1 MQTQMAEAMN
11 KALGV
16 QGMKPK
22 TQMELIWRYI
32 KDHPGT
38 KLKTLEAI
46 FKRSTAQTLHSL
58 WIRKMVTRTPETTRD
73 RHGNI
78 RRVYCYKVAMLDY
91 ELLPLPVKTKTVKTK
106 TVKAESSKKPGP
118 PVAMPLPYPPL
129 AEPQPSL
136 AAPAAQPD
144 DLDER
149 INKMSVGE
157 ARAMYVKLK
166 AIFG

>member
-11 KALGV
+11 KALV
-16 QGMKPK
+16 AQGMKPK

-32 KDHPGT
+32 KDHPET
-38 KLKTLEAI
+38 RLKTLEAI

-58 WIRKMVTRTPETTRD
+58 WIRKMVTRTPETVRG
-73 RHGNI
+73 RQGNI
-78 RRVYCYKVAMLDY
+78 RQVYCYKVAMLDY
-91 ELLPLPVKTKTVKTK
+91 ELLPLPVKTK
-106 TVKAESSKKPGP
+106 SSKKPGP

-149 INKMSVGE
+149 INKMPVGE
-157 ARAMYVKLK
+157 ARVMYVKLK

>member
-32 KDHPGT
+32 KDHPET
-38 KLKTLEAI
+38 KLKTLESI

-58 WIRKMVTRTPETTRD
+58 WIRKMVTRTPETMRD

-78 RRVYCYKVAMLDY
+78 RQVYCYKVAMLDY
-91 ELLPLPVKTKTVKTK
+91 ELLPLPVKTK
-106 TVKAESSKKPGP
+106 SSRKPGS
-118 PVAMPLPYPPL
+118 PVTMPLPYPPL

-136 AAPAAQPD
+136 AAAQPD

-149 INKMSVGE
+149 INKMPVGE
-157 ARAMYVKLK
+157 ARVMYVKLK

>member
-32 KDHPGT
+32 KDHPDT

-58 WIRKMVTRTPETTRD
+58 WIRKMVTRTPETVRG
-73 RHGNI
+73 RQGNI
-78 RRVYCYKVAMLDY
+78 RQVYCYKVAMSDY
-91 ELLPLPVKTKTVKTK
+91 ELLPLPVKTKTG
-106 TVKAESSKKPGP
+106 KKPGP
-118 PVAMPLPYPPL
+118 PVTMPLPYPPL

-136 AAPAAQPD
+136 AAAQPD

-149 INKMSVGE
+149 INKMPVGE
-157 ARAMYVKLK
+157 ARVMYVKLK

>member
-11 KALGV
+11 KALV
-16 QGMKPK
+16 AQGMKPK

-58 WIRKMVTRTPETTRD
+58 WIRKMVTRTPETTRA

-78 RRVYCYKVAMLDY
+78 RQVYCYKVAMLDY
-91 ELLPLPVKTKTVKTK
+91 EVLPLPVKTETGKT
-106 TVKAESSKKPGP
+106 ESSKKPGA

-129 AEPQPSL
+129 AESQPSL
-136 AAPAAQPD
+136 SAPAAQPD

-149 INKMSVGE
+149 INKLSVGE

>member
-11 KALGV
+11 KALV
-16 QGMKPK
+16 AQGMKPK

-32 KDHPGT
+32 KDHPET
-38 KLKTLEAI
+38 RLKTLEAI

-58 WIRKMVTRTPETTRD
+58 WIRKMVTRTPETVRG
-73 RHGNI
+73 RQGNI
-78 RRVYCYKVAMLDY
+78 RQVYCYKVAMSDY
-91 ELLPLPVKTKTVKTK
+91 ELLPLPVKTKTG
-106 TVKAESSKKPGP
+106 KKPGP

-129 AEPQPSL
+129 AEPLPSL

>member
-1 MQTQMAEAMN
+1 MESNMQTQMTEAMN
-11 KALGV
+11 KALV
-16 QGMKPK
+16 AQGMKPK
-22 TQMELIWRYI
+22 TQMELIWRHI

-46 FKRSTAQTLHSL
+46 FKRATAQTLHSL
-58 WIRKMVTRTPETTRD
+58 WIRKMVTRTPETVRG
-73 RHGNI
+73 RQGNI
-78 RRVYCYKVAMLDY
+78 RQVYCYKVAMPDY
-91 ELLPLPVKTKTVKTK
+91 ELLPLPVKTKTG
-106 TVKAESSKKPGP
+106 KKPGP

-136 AAPAAQPD
+136 AAAQSD

>member
-11 KALGV
+11 KALV
-16 QGMKPK
+16 AQGMKPK
-22 TQMELIWRYI
+22 TQLELIWRYI

-38 KLKTLEAI
+38 RLKTLEAI

-58 WIRKMVTRTPETTRD
+58 WIRKMVTRTPETMRD
-73 RHGNI
+73 RYGNM
-78 RRVYCYKVAMLDY
+78 RKVYCYKVAMLDY
-91 ELLPLPVKTKTVKTK
+91 ELLPLPVKTKTG
-106 TVKAESSKKPGP
+106 KKPGP

-149 INKMSVGE
+149 INKMPVGE

>member
-11 KALGV
+11 KALV
-16 QGMKPK
+16 AQGMKPK
-22 TQMELIWRYI
+22 TQMELTWRYI

-38 KLKTLEAI
+38 KLKTLKSI

-58 WIRKMVTRTPETTRD
+58 WIRKMVTRTPEAVRA

-78 RRVYCYKVAMLDY
+78 RQVYCYKVAMSDY
-91 ELLPLPVKTKTVKTK
+91 ELLPLPVKTKTVK
-106 TVKAESSKKPGP
+106 AETGKKPGP

-136 AAPAAQPD
+136 TAAQPD

-149 INKMSVGE
+149 INKMPVGE

>member
-1 MQTQMAEAMN
+1 MQTQMTEAMN
-11 KALGV
+11 KALV
-16 QGMKPK
+16 AQGMKPK

-58 WIRKMVTRTPETTRD
+58 WIRKMVTRTPETVRG
-73 RHGNI
+73 RQGNI
-78 RRVYCYKVAMLDY
+78 RQVYCYKVAMPDY
-91 ELLPLPVKTKTVKTK
+91 ELLPLPVKTKTG
-106 TVKAESSKKPGP
+106 KKPGP

-129 AEPQPSL
+129 AQPQPSL
-136 AAPAAQPD
+136 AAPAVQPD

-149 INKMSVGE
+149 INKMPVGE

>member
-11 KALGV
+11 KALTV

-58 WIRKMVTRTPETTRD
+58 WIRKMVTRTPETVRG
-73 RHGNI
+73 RQGNI
-78 RRVYCYKVAMLDY
+78 RQVYCYKVAMPDY
-91 ELLPLPVKTKTVKTK
+91 EVLPLPVKTK
-106 TVKAESSKKPGP
+106 TVKAESSKKPEP
-118 PVAMPLPYPPL
+118 PVAMLLPYPPL

-144 DLDER
+144 DLDDR

>member
-11 KALGV
+11 KALVAQGV
-16 QGMKPK
+16 KPK

-78 RRVYCYKVAMLDY
+78 RQVYCYKVAMSDY
-91 ELLPLPVKTKTVKTK
+91 ELLPLPVKTETGKT
-106 TVKAESSKKPGP
+106 ESSKKPGA

-129 AEPQPSL
+129 AESQPSL
-136 AAPAAQPD
+136 AAAQPD

-157 ARAMYVKLK
+157 ARATYVKLK

>member
-11 KALGV
+11 KALV
-16 QGMKPK
+16 AQGMKPK

-58 WIRKMVTRTPETTRD
+58 WVRKMVTRTPETVRG
-73 RHGNI
+73 RQGNI
-78 RRVYCYKVAMLDY
+78 RQVYCYKVAMLDY
-91 ELLPLPVKTKTVKTK
+91 ELLPLPVKTKTG
-106 TVKAESSKKPGP
+106 KKLGP

-157 ARAMYVKLK
+157 ARATYVKLK

>member
-11 KALGV
+11 KALV
-16 QGMKPK
+16 AQGMKPK

-38 KLKTLEAI
+38 KLKTLEDC

-58 WIRKMVTRTPETTRD
+58 WIRKMVTRTPETARD
-73 RHGNI
+73 RRGNI
-78 RRVYCYKVAMLDY
+78 RQVYCYKVAMLDY
-91 ELLPLPVKTKTVKTK
+91 ELLPLPVKTK

-136 AAPAAQPD
+136 AAPAVQPD

-157 ARAMYVKLK
+157 ARATYVKLK

>member
-11 KALGV
+11 KALV
-16 QGMKPK
+16 AQGIKPK
-22 TQMELIWRYI
+22 TQAELVWRYI

-38 KLKTLEAI
+38 KLKTLESI

-58 WIRKMVTRTPETTRD
+58 WIRKMVTRTPEIMRD
-73 RHGNI
+73 RHG
-78 RRVYCYKVAMLDY
+78 RTRQVFCYKVAMPDY
-91 ELLPLPVKTKTVKTK
+91 ELLPLPVKTKTVKTEV
-106 TVKAESSKKPGP
+106 VKEPGP

-129 AEPQPSL
+129 TEPQPSL
-136 AAPAAQPD
+136 ATPAAQPD

-149 INKMSVGE
+149 INKMPVGE
-157 ARAMYVKLK
+157 ARVMYVKLK

>member
-11 KALGV
+11 KALV
-16 QGMKPK
+16 AQGMKPN
-22 TQMELIWRYI
+22 TQIELIWRYI

-58 WIRKMVTRTPETTRD
+58 WIRKMVTRTPEAVRY

-78 RRVYCYKVAMLDY
+78 RQVYCYKVAMSDY
-91 ELLPLPVKTKTVKTK
+91 ELLPLPVKTETVKTK
-106 TVKAESSKKPGP
+106 TVKTESSKKPGS
-118 PVAMPLPYPPL
+118 PVTMPLPYPPL

-136 AAPAAQPD
+136 AAAQPD

>member
-11 KALGV
+11 KALV
-16 QGMKPK
+16 AQGMKPK

-58 WIRKMVTRTPETTRD
+58 WIRKMVTRTPEAVRY

-78 RRVYCYKVAMLDY
+78 RQVYCYKVAMSDY
-91 ELLPLPVKTKTVKTK
+91 ELLPLPVKTETVKK
-106 TVKAESSKKPGP
+106 LGS

-136 AAPAAQPD
+136 AAAQPD

-157 ARAMYVKLK
+157 ARATYVKLK

>member
-1 MQTQMAEAMN
+1 MQTQMTEAMN
-11 KALGV
+11 KALVAQGMNLAA

-22 TQMELIWRYI
+22 TQMELIWRHI
-32 KDHPGT
+32 KDHPET
-38 KLKTLEAI
+38 RLKTLEAI

-58 WIRKMVTRTPETTRD
+58 WIRKMVTRTPETMRD
-73 RHGNI
+73 RYGNM
-78 RRVYCYKVAMLDY
+78 RKVYCYKVAMPDY
-91 ELLPLPVKTKTVKTK
+91 ELLPLPVKTKTG
-106 TVKAESSKKPGP
+106 KKLGS

-136 AAPAAQPD
+136 AAAQPD

>member
-11 KALGV
+11 KALV
-16 QGMKPK
+16 AQGMKPK
-22 TQMELIWRYI
+22 AQTELIWRYI

-38 KLKTLEAI
+38 KLKALEAI

-58 WIRKMVTRTPETTRD
+58 WTRKMVTRTSETVRA
-73 RHGNI
+73 RHGYV
-78 RRVYCYKVAMLDY
+78 RQVYCYKVAMLDY
-91 ELLPLPVKTKTVKTK
+91 ELLPLPVKTKTG
-106 TVKAESSKKPGP
+106 KKPGP

-136 AAPAAQPD
+136 AAAQPD

-149 INKMSVGE
+149 ISKMSVGE

>member
-11 KALGV
+11 KALTV

-58 WIRKMVTRTPETTRD
+58 WIRKMVTRTPETARD
-73 RHGNI
+73 RRGNI
-78 RRVYCYKVAMLDY
+78 RQVYCYKVAMPDY
-91 ELLPLPVKTKTVKTK
+91 ELLPLPVKTKTG
-106 TVKAESSKKPGP
+106 KKPGP

-136 AAPAAQPD
+136 TAAQPD

-149 INKMSVGE
+149 INKMPVGE
-157 ARAMYVKLK
+157 ARVMYVKLK

>member
-11 KALGV
+11 KALV
-16 QGMKPK
+16 AQGMKPK

-32 KDHPGT
+32 KDHPDT

-58 WIRKMVTRTPETTRD
+58 WIRKMVTRTPETVRG
-73 RHGNI
+73 RQGNI
-78 RRVYCYKVAMLDY
+78 RQVYCYKVAMSDY
-91 ELLPLPVKTKTVKTK
+91 ELLPLPVKTKTG
-106 TVKAESSKKPGP
+106 KKPGS
-118 PVAMPLPYPPL
+118 PVTMPL
-129 AEPQPSL
+129 PSL

-149 INKMSVGE
+149 INKLPVGE

>member
-1 MQTQMAEAMN
+1 MQTQMTEAMN
-11 KALGV
+11 KALVAQGMNLAA

-32 KDHPGT
+32 KDHPET
-38 KLKTLEAI
+38 RLKTLEAI
-46 FKRSTAQTLHSL
+46 FKRATAQTLHSL
-58 WIRKMVTRTPETTRD
+58 WIRKMVTRTPETVRG
-73 RHGNI
+73 RQGNI
-78 RRVYCYKVAMLDY
+78 RQVYCYKVAMPDY
-91 ELLPLPVKTKTVKTK
+91 ELLPLPVKTKTG
-106 TVKAESSKKPGP
+106 KKPGP

-136 AAPAAQPD
+136 TAAQPD

-149 INKMSVGE
+149 INKMPVGE

>member
-11 KALGV
+11 KALV
-16 QGMKPK
+16 AQGMKPK

-32 KDHPGT
+32 KDHPET
-38 KLKTLEAI
+38 RLKTLEAI

-58 WIRKMVTRTPETTRD
+58 WIRKMVTRTPETVRG
-73 RHGNI
+73 RQGNI
-78 RRVYCYKVAMLDY
+78 RQVYCYKVAMSDY
-91 ELLPLPVKTKTVKTK
+91 ELLPLPVKTE
-106 TVKAESSKKPGP
+106 TVKAESSKKPGS
-118 PVAMPLPYPPL
+118 PVTMPMPYPPL

-136 AAPAAQPD
+136 TAAQPD

-149 INKMSVGE
+149 INKMPVGE
-157 ARAMYVKLK
+157 ARVMYVKLK

>member
-11 KALGV
+11 KALTV

-32 KDHPGT
+32 KDHPET
-38 KLKTLEAI
+38 RLKTLEAI
-46 FKRSTAQTLHSL
+46 FKRATAQTLHSL
-58 WIRKMVTRTPETTRD
+58 WIRKMVTRTPETVRG
-73 RHGNI
+73 RQGNI
-78 RRVYCYKVAMLDY
+78 RQVYCYKVAMSDY
-91 ELLPLPVKTKTVKTK
+91 ELLPLPVKTETG
-106 TVKAESSKKPGP
+106 KKPGS
-118 PVAMPLPYPPL
+118 PVTMPLPYPPL

-136 AAPAAQPD
+136 TAAQPD

-149 INKMSVGE
+149 INKMPVGE

>member
-11 KALGV
+11 KALV
-16 QGMKPK
+16 AQGMKPK

-32 KDHPGT
+32 KDHPET
-38 KLKTLEAI
+38 RLKTLEAI

-58 WIRKMVTRTPETTRD
+58 WIRKMVTRTPETVRG
-73 RHGNI
+73 RQGNI
-78 RRVYCYKVAMLDY
+78 RQVYCYKVAMLDY
-91 ELLPLPVKTKTVKTK
+91 ELLPLPVKTK
-106 TVKAESSKKPGP
+106 SSRKPGP

-129 AEPQPSL
+129 AEPQLSL
-136 AAPAAQPD
+136 TAAQPD

-149 INKMSVGE
+149 INKMPVGE
-157 ARAMYVKLK
+157 ARVMYVKLK

>member
-11 KALGV
+11 KALV
-16 QGMKPK
+16 AQGMKPK
-22 TQMELIWRYI
+22 AQTELIWRYI
-32 KDHPGT
+32 KDHPET
-38 KLKTLEAI
+38 RLKTLEAI

-58 WIRKMVTRTPETTRD
+58 WIRKMVTRTPETMRD

-78 RRVYCYKVAMLDY
+78 RQVYCYKVAMPDY
-91 ELLPLPVKTKTVKTK
+91 EVLPLPVKTETVKT
-106 TVKAESSKKPGP
+106 ESSKKPGP
-118 PVAMPLPYPPL
+118 PVAIPLPYPPL

-149 INKMSVGE
+149 INKMPVGE
-157 ARAMYVKLK
+157 ARVMYVKLK

>member
-11 KALGV
+11 KALAA

-58 WIRKMVTRTPETTRD
+58 WIRKMVTRTTEAVRD
-73 RHGNI
+73 RRGNI
-78 RRVYCYKVAMLDY
+78 RQVYCYKVAMSDY
-91 ELLPLPVKTKTVKTK
+91 EVLPLPVKTETVKT
-106 TVKAESSKKPGP
+106 ESSKKLGP
-118 PVAMPLPYPPL
+118 PVTMPLPYPPL

-149 INKMSVGE
+149 INKMPVGE
-157 ARAMYVKLK
+157 ARVMYVKLK

>member
-1 MQTQMAEAMN
+1 MQTQMAEAMD
-11 KALGV
+11 KALV
-16 QGMKPK
+16 AQGMKPK
-22 TQMELIWRYI
+22 TQMELIWRHI
-32 KDHPGT
+32 KDHPSI
-38 KLKTLEAI
+38 KPKTLKAI

-58 WIRKMVTRTPETTRD
+58 WIRKMVTRTPETVRG
-73 RHGNI
+73 RQGNI
-78 RRVYCYKVAMLDY
+78 RQVYCYKVAMLDY
-91 ELLPLPVKTKTVKTK
+91 ELLPLPVKTKTGR
-106 TVKAESSKKPGP
+106 KPGA
-118 PVAMPLPYPPL
+118 PVAMPLPYLPL
-129 AEPQPSL
+129 AEPLPSL

>member
-11 KALGV
+11 KALTV

-58 WIRKMVTRTPETTRD
+58 WIRKMVTRTPETVRG
-73 RHGNI
+73 RQGNI
-78 RRVYCYKVAMLDY
+78 RQVYCYKVAMLDY
-91 ELLPLPVKTKTVKTK
+91 ELLPLPVKTKTIKT
-106 TVKAESSKKPGP
+106 ESSKKLGS
-118 PVAMPLPYPPL
+118 PVAMPLPYLPL

-157 ARAMYVKLK
+157 ARATYVKLK